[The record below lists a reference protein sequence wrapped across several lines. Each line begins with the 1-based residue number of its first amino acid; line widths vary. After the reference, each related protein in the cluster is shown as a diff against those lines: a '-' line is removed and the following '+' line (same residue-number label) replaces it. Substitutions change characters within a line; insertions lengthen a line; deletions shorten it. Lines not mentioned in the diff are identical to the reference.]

1 MNLYNLVSEEEEEP
15 IMPGRIRSLTIEGD
29 GFVAG
34 SVTIVPS
41 PRMQN
46 IEITIRNLSY
56 DKASASM
63 MTKLLKEIGQELI
76 KMSNGALGKEPY
88 LTDWSY
94 KILQIDFDLGDII
107 NKDSGFL
114 SRFSDGS
121 NTFGNHF
128 VGRRK
133 PLSDLFSDV
142 IRGVLPWTLD
152 VPSIEKEYLKAKRR
166 LEFAQ
171 TEHFTDGEYDNYEFK
186 SNLVHPQITT
196 NHRVRLAQNDV
207 IDGKTILIEAER
219 LDITYYAKVVN
230 KEIQTPPS
238 WEEGLAKHVLH
249 YYLINGINVEEVRI
263 IAMEKGLSF
272 PARNN
277 RFHFRR
283 DDII

>member
-1 MNLYNLVSEEEEEP
+1 MNLYSLISEEEHP
-15 IMPGRIRSLTIEGD
+15 IIPERMRSLTIEGD

-56 DKASASM
+56 DKASTKM
-63 MTKLLKEIGQELI
+63 MTNLLKEIGQELI
-76 KMSNGALGKEPY
+76 KMSNGALGREPY
-88 LTDWSY
+88 LSEWSY
-94 KILQIDFDLGDII
+94 KIIQIDFDLGDII

-142 IRGVLPWTLD
+142 HRLVLPWTLD
-152 VPSIEKEYLKAKRR
+152 VPSIEREYLKAKRR
-166 LEFAQ
+166 LEFIQ
-171 TEHFTDGEYDNYEFK
+171 TEHFADGEYDNYEFK
-186 SNLVHPQITT
+186 SILVEPQITS
-196 NHRVRLAQNDV
+196 NHRTRLATNDV
-207 IDGKTILIEAER
+207 IDGKTILIEAGR
-219 LDITYYAKVVN
+219 LDITYYVKVVN
-230 KEIQTPPS
+230 KEIQTSPS

-249 YYLINGINVEEVRI
+249 YYLINGIYVEEVRV
-263 IAMEKGLSF
+263 IALEEGLSF

-277 RFHFRR
+277 RFNFRR
-283 DDII
+283 DEII

>member
-15 IMPGRIRSLTIEGD
+15 IMAGNIRSLTIEGD

-34 SVTIVPS
+34 AVTIVPS
-41 PRMQN
+41 PRMKN

-56 DKASASM
+56 DKASAKM
-63 MTKLLKEIGQELI
+63 MTNLLKEIGQELV

-94 KILQIDFDLGDII
+94 KIIQIDFDLGDII

-142 IRGVLPWTLD
+142 HRLVLPWTLD
-152 VPSIEKEYLKAKRR
+152 VPSIEREYLKAKRR
-166 LEFAQ
+166 LEFIQ
-171 TEHFTDGEYDNYEFK
+171 TEHFADGEYDNYEFK
-186 SNLVHPQITT
+186 SILVHPQITS
-196 NHRVRLAQNDV
+196 NHRVSLATNDV
-207 IDGKTILIEAER
+207 IDGKTILIEAGR
-219 LDITYYAKVVN
+219 LDITYYVKVVN

-249 YYLINGINVEEVRI
+249 YYLINGIHVEEVRI

>member
-34 SVTIVPS
+34 AVTIVPS

-171 TEHFTDGEYDNYEFK
+171 TEHFADGEYDNYEFK